1 MSADT
6 RNINTNYRKSN
17 IDCECCLFSLTQP
30 SPAVCFNKTI
40 FGRVAICASI
50 DLYVYRASSHFDHFK
65 YTRPF
70 VMRAF
75 NSQSIRTKTMQNGQW
90 IIAVAISPL
99 ANEFPEYCVDFEFS
113 KHRNN
118 AKVHLDWMA
127 PLFERK
133 SIFTYGGLSR
143 REGAM
148 RPLFVDT
155 SYSHWMRIRVCWQ
168 LMKVHIVCKHF
179 WTNDDGY
186 NSSRSSRYAQQ

>member
-6 RNINTNYRKSN
+6 RKINTNYQKSN

-75 NSQSIRTKTMQNGQW
+75 NTQSIRTKTMQNGQW

-133 SIFTYGGLSR
+133 SIFTYGGEQAGGKERCDHCLWT
-143 REGAM
+143 
-148 RPLFVDT
+148 PLIVIECEYVCVD
-155 SYSHWMRIRVCWQ
+155 
-168 LMKVHIVCKHF
+168 
-179 WTNDDGY
+179 N
-186 NSSRSSRYAQQ
+186 